1 MPDNPGES
9 LLEPGFSYKV
19 FGWPFGGFVMI
30 GIGGFIAWL
39 AIISARDKDDESEQA
54 MSAIG

>member
-39 AIISARDKDDESEQA
+39 ALSCARNKESNKENH
-54 MSAIG
+54 GEF